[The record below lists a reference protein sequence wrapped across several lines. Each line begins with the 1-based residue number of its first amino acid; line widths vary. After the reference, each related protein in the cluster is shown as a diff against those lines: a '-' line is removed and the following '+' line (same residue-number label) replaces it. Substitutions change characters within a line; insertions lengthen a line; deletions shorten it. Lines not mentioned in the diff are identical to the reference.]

1 MIANSVNR
9 RVFTVRPWSVSAI
22 RTRPNAPSMSPRCA
36 VSSTA
41 DGRDATVLGAGGGP
55 PPAGVGSWPGPGFA
69 PAVSGSVTTRSVLC
83 GQCRRGGTVGVADWA
98 RGRFAPPPIVGDG
111 GLKNVINGDH
121 TKDAVVVV
129 DDRSGDQVV
138 VSH

>member
-41 DGRDATVLGAGGGP
+41 DGRDTTVAWAGCGLAPVGVESWRGSGFAPEVSVLVMTRSVLGGQSRDVFGS
-55 PPAGVGSWPGPGFA
+55 GVADRARGGFA
-69 PAVSGSVTTRSVLC
+69 PA
-83 GQCRRGGTVGVADWA
+83 
-98 RGRFAPPPIVGDG
+98 PILGD
-111 GLKNVINGDH
+111 
-121 TKDAVVVV
+121 
-129 DDRSGDQVV
+129 
-138 VSH
+138 